1 MSSRQDQADPTMGR
15 KSAWLPSLSHS
26 SQGIPLAF
34 WSLTVLLLR
43 VHNPHSPATGGFS
56 LYPFHLQRAWR
67 SPLVLI
73 SLKNPQSPAP
83 TQLTPTQTHRHTRP
97 SYSGNKALTGSQKQ
111 QKHQH
116 LQLLAS
122 HHTSLKEGATLPPN
136 LLFSTH
142 RRRVGC
148 LLILLTTPPPSG
160 RRLWWQMMS
169 MTSSMMPE
177 TT

>member
-1 MSSRQDQADPTMGR
+1 MGR

-34 WSLTVLLLR
+34 RSLSVLLLR
-43 VHNPHSPATGGFS
+43 VITLTPPTTGGFS

-83 TQLTPTQTHRHTRP
+83 TQLTPTHTHTQHTHTHTRP

-116 LQLLAS
+116 LQLLAW

-142 RRRVGC
+142 GRRVGC

-160 RRLWWQMMS
+160 RRL
-169 MTSSMMPE
+169 
-177 TT
+177 

>member
-1 MSSRQDQADPTMGR
+1 MSSRQDQADLTMGR

-34 WSLTVLLLR
+34 RSLSVPLLR
-43 VHNPHSPATGGFS
+43 VITPPPDPTPRDWWLLA
-56 LYPFHLQRAWR
+56 LPFPPPESEEVPSCFDQPKESTIPGSH
-67 SPLVLI
+67 
-73 SLKNPQSPAP
+73 P
-83 TQLTPTQTHRHTRP
+83 THTQHTHTHTRP

-142 RRRVGC
+142 GRRVGC

-160 RRLWWQMMS
+160 RRL
-169 MTSSMMPE
+169 
-177 TT
+177 

>member
-1 MSSRQDQADPTMGR
+1 MSSRQDQADLTMGR
-15 KSAWLPSLSHS
+15 KSAWLPSHSHS

-34 WSLTVLLLR
+34 RSLSVLLLR
-43 VHNPHSPATGGFS
+43 VITPPPPPPVTGGFS

-83 TQLTPTQTHRHTRP
+83 TQLTPTHTHRHTRP

-122 HHTSLKEGATLPPN
+122 HHTSLKEGATLPPS

-142 RRRVGC
+142 GRRVGC

-160 RRLWWQMMS
+160 RRL
-169 MTSSMMPE
+169 
-177 TT
+177 